1 MRMRREFRFVR
12 RAVIVMPGEDRV
24 MARNGFKLID
34 AEMHVMEPTDL
45 WQRYIDPEFRTRAPR
60 RLDERRWDIRTLV
73 EGEVMAQMPG
83 GDWPALSDA
92 EETALARRY
101 AEEIACNFDPQ
112 SQVRAMDKE
121 GLDLAILY
129 PTSAMYVTAF
139 TRMDP
144 RFAAAAC
151 RAYNDWLHDY
161 IAAADPKRMFGA
173 AAISAHDVASAVDE
187 TRRAVGELGMKAVF
201 LRPNIYNDIP
211 WHDPAYDPLWA
222 ICQELNVP
230 IGFHET
236 TGSRMKAAGADRFK
250 SLGIA
255 HIATHSMEQMLAAM
269 DIIMGGVMER
279 FPRLRFAFLE
289 GQCGWLPF
297 WLGRMD
303 EHYEWRE
310 PFGEMTHLTMP
321 PSEYF
326 RRQGFCAVECDE
338 AFVTHVVDAFGDDNL
353 VTTTDYPHG
362 DSKYPQAMDM
372 FLALPLADRSK
383 RKILWDNALRLYAL

>member
-92 EETALARRY
+92 EESALARRY
-101 AEEIACNFDPQ
+101 AEEIARNFDPQ

-201 LRPNIYNDIP
+201 LRPNIYNDLP
-211 WHDPAYDPLWA
+211 WHDPSYDPLWA

-230 IGFHET
+230 VGFHET
-236 TGSRMKAAGADRFK
+236 TGSRMKAAGADRFN

-255 HIATHSMEQMLAAM
+255 HGIFPAP
-269 DIIMGGVMER
+269 GV
-279 FPRLRFAFLE
+279 LR
-289 GQCGWLPF
+289 
-297 WLGRMD
+297 GRVRRSLR
-303 EHYEWRE
+303 HARRRRVR
-310 PFGEMTHLTMP
+310 
-321 PSEYF
+321 
-326 RRQGFCAVECDE
+326 RRQPGHHDRLPARRFEISQSHG
-338 AFVTHVVDAFGDDNL
+338 HVPRPA
-353 VTTTDYPHG
+353 PRR
-362 DSKYPQAMDM
+362 PQQAEDPVGQR
-372 FLALPLADRSK
+372 AA
-383 RKILWDNALRLYAL
+383 ALRAVGC